1 MQPPIGCDVPEYT
14 MKFEIRLL
22 AGAILIG
29 LFLLPLQ
36 ADETPESGLSD
47 VPDGILAIQGDAVL
61 TQAEIDVAFSKIPA
75 QHRLQFIR
83 NGERVNQMI
92 GNLLR
97 IKIVAADATAAH
109 YDENPTVKSRM
120 SMAAEKELA
129 EAWMAKVKDDTPE
142 ADYATLAHEYYLANP
157 DLYMTEEMVDVSHI
171 LVNNQDRS
179 NEEALALASSLREQ
193 LQEDPSRFVEMV
205 MEFSDDPSKGS
216 NKGRFARTA
225 RGQMV
230 KSFEEASFSMEHVG
244 DISEPVGTSYGYHII
259 RLNDKF
265 SPKPI
270 PFEAAKEKAMEQARE
285 RHREEHRSRYL
296 RKLLT
301 DPIELPEGAVE
312 AMVKRHFGENLEL
325 SPVYEE

>member
-1 MQPPIGCDVPEYT
+1 

-36 ADETPESGLSD
+36 ADESPESGLSD
-47 VPDGILAIQGDAVL
+47 VSDGILAIQGDAVL

-75 QHRLQFIR
+75 RHRLQFIR

-97 IKIVAADATAAH
+97 IKIIAADATAAH
-109 YDENPTVKSRM
+109 FDEDPAVKRRM
-120 SMAAEKELA
+120 SMAADKELA
-129 EAWMAKVKDDTPE
+129 EAWMAKVKENTPD

-157 DLYMTEEMVDVSHI
+157 DSFMTDEVVDVSHI

-179 NEEALALASSLREQ
+179 GEEALLLASSLREQ
-193 LQEDPSRFVEMV
+193 LMEDPSRFEEMV

-216 NKGRFARTA
+216 NKGRFARTK

-230 KSFEEASFSMEHVG
+230 KSFEEVSFAMEHNG
-244 DISEPVGTSYGYHII
+244 DISEPVETPYGYHII
-259 RLNDKF
+259 RLNEKF
-265 SPKPI
+265 PSRPI
-270 PFEAAKEKAMEQARE
+270 PFEEVKAEAMAQARE
-285 RHREEHRSRYL
+285 QHLEEYRSRYL

-312 AMVKRHFGENLEL
+312 AMAKRYFGENLEL
-325 SPVYEE
+325 SPVFEE